1 MNGNLDLIKTEF
13 TKQAP
18 SFNDYQETD
27 VKRAFNF
34 MAIEQMRLSDNENV
48 LEIAAGTCAFGRMI
62 APHVTHIT
70 EFDATAVYA

>member
-34 MAIEQMRLSDNENV
+34 MAIEQMRLSGNENV
-48 LEIAAGTCAFGRMI
+48 LENSGRIRTLARFIARSLSIRKRIYFTC
-62 APHVTHIT
+62 
-70 EFDATAVYA
+70 

>member
-1 MNGNLDLIKTEF
+1 MKGNLDLIKTDF

-34 MAIEQMRLSDNENV
+34 MAIEQMRLSGNENV
-48 LEIAAGTCAFGRMI
+48 
-62 APHVTHIT
+62 
-70 EFDATAVYA
+70 

>member
-48 LEIAAGTCAFGRMI
+48 LENSGRIRTLARSVARSLSIRKRIYFTC
-62 APHVTHIT
+62 
-70 EFDATAVYA
+70 

>member
-34 MAIEQMRLSDNENV
+34 MAIEQMRLSGNENV
-48 LEIAAGTCAFGRMI
+48 
-62 APHVTHIT
+62 
-70 EFDATAVYA
+70 